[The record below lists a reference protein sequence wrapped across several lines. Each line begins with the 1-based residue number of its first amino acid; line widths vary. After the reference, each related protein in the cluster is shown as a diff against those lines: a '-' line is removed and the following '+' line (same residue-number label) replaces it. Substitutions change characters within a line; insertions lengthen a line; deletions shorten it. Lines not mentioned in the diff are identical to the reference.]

1 MNSLGQKIKN
11 LRKSK
16 KITQQELCSGLVTPS
31 MISQIESDRATPSN
45 HLLEEIANRLGI
57 PVSYFAEDVSVKTD
71 LTQMYR
77 KAKSL
82 MDNERYEEALPML
95 QTVAYPLAPQFKAE
109 AVYNDLANCYTK
121 LGRLDEALNMYESV
135 IQAAFERED
144 IPLAVHTYSNLGH
157 IERKRNRMTV
167 ARMYWQRAAELLS
180 RYPDISMPIA
190 LKIHSNL
197 GKLYLSEN
205 RLDMAL
211 RSYKQASEL
220 AIQYEVLPDLAAIYH
235 GMSYTCAKLHSLNQA
250 LHYNQ
255 LAIDA
260 YQEMHNIYGINKCH
274 INQAVILRDAG
285 RYQEAIELLSS
296 CIRSRNFHTDK
307 NRTASAYAERA
318 YTLLELGR
326 LADVLEDAKQALELS
341 GERSR
346 LACEMRLLRAK
357 AYMMNHYL
365 NEGLEELQ
373 YCDESLILGE
383 QVLHAEYNR
392 IKRECLVGLGR
403 DFDAFSASIAFA
415 QKVLVS

>member
-16 KITQQELCSGLVTPS
+16 KITQQELCAGLVTPS

-45 HLLEEIANRLGI
+45 HLLEEIAKRLDI

-77 KAKSL
+77 RAKSL

-109 AVYNDLANCYTK
+109 AVFNDLASCYAK
-121 LGRLDEALNMYESV
+121 LGRLDEAARMYETV

-167 ARMYWQRAAELLS
+167 ARMYWQRAAELLG

-190 LKIHSNL
+190 LKIHANL

-205 RLDMAL
+205 RFDMAL

-220 AIQYEVLPDLAAIYH
+220 AIQYAALPDLAVIYH
-235 GMSYTCAKLHSLNQA
+235 GMSYVCAKLHSLNQA

-260 YQEMHNIYGINKCH
+260 YQDMHNVFGINKCH
-274 INQAVILRDAG
+274 INQAVILRNAG

-296 CIRSRNFHTDK
+296 CIRSRNFHSDK
-307 NRTASAYAERA
+307 SRTANAHAERA
-318 YTLLELGR
+318 YTLLDLGR
-326 LADVLEDAKQALELS
+326 LSEVLDDAKQAIELN
-341 GERSR
+341 GEHTKLS
-346 LACEMRLLRAK
+346 CEMRLLRAK
-357 AYMMNHYL
+357 AYMMNRYF

-373 YCDESLILGE
+373 NCEEDLVLNEP
-383 QVLHAEYNR
+383 VLHAELNR

-403 DFDAFSASIAFA
+403 EVDAFTASIDFA
-415 QKVLVS
+415 KKVLVS